1 VLTAAYVVVLAVAL
15 LTVDSWGPAVTGWVA
30 PDPAE
35 VTCED
40 WRGSPHRRETTVRK
54 VAAEFDDVGLGRSA
68 LEVVIRSEVKAA
80 CVGREQDYKPVTSD
94 LRGSIARELEESDR
108 RRR

>member
-1 VLTAAYVVVLAVAL
+1 VLTAVYVVFLAVAL
-15 LTVDSWGPAVTGWVA
+15 LTVDSWGPVLTGWVA

-54 VAAEFDDVGLGRSA
+54 LAAEFGDVRLGRSA
-68 LEVVIRSEVKAA
+68 VEVVIRGEIEAA
-80 CVGREQDYKPVTSD
+80 CVGREPDYKPVNSD